1 MVRSNVKTFKYRVG
15 KNKYLIINIFQS
27 SEASAQHGNVL
38 ASNAATVQIFK
49 RGKRKRLTPSLRQK
63 LVSR

>member
-1 MVRSNVKTFKYRVG
+1 MVRSSIKTFKYRVG
-15 KNKYLIINIFQS
+15 KNKYLVINIFQA

-49 RGKRKRLTPSLRQK
+49 KTKRG
-63 LVSR
+63 